1 MRLGTKWLSVL
12 IPVTAVSFF
21 SCTSELKV
29 GEGDLDL
36 TITVGGDSLM
46 IPVGSTKAM
55 GISDFIDLDTVD
67 FIHADGQGNY
77 YMEMTEAFEE
87 EVSVSDFANSMTVEG
102 IDREFDSQDFT
113 VYAGSSGSEEG
124 RINVQFE
131 EFNEECAYRFS
142 FEDAK
147 EDGLVSISSVDFE
160 NTYLLPRVHLEA
172 DKSIPASMMLSLEV
186 IVPEKYVF
194 EDSPAVNGTTV
205 TFEGAVTSSGD
216 VDFQP
221 VTMESI
227 ELDLGK
233 DEPFEF
239 EDVFV
244 VSNLS
249 ISVAQSEMEEF
260 DGAVLTVSPGVAFGG
275 DDGMLHP
282 SSFYGKV
289 YIKLDE
295 IVEQILL
302 DEIPEYLKGEEVM
315 LDFISPYATVS
326 LMTNSGVPIIIEAD
340 IVPVFESG
348 DSQTDT
354 IGLSLSAPVSD
365 DENVTETANYWLAS
379 ENPSE
384 LPSGYQWVEADVR
397 NLLSRI
403 PDRLDISVRPFSDTC
418 SVEEHYIDCDA
429 VYDFSGEMMFVLP
442 FEFGD
447 DLYVPV
453 RDTLANM
460 PKELGTA
467 LSTADIMLNGTVIS
481 SFPVSLQLSGDF
493 LNGNYEPLGI
503 KIPEQTIGAGG
514 TDGEPVSSQLS
525 IKVPQSPRAEE
536 IAYLVFQFELL
547 NGTGASISE
556 SSTIQITDISAGI
569 PGGLTL
575 DLNQE

>member
-1 MRLGTKWLSVL
+1 MRLNELKLLPAT
-12 IPVTAVSFF
+12 VSFAAAAVCIG
-21 SCTSELKV
+21 CTSELKV
-29 GEGDLDL
+29 GEGDLDM

-46 IPVGSTKAM
+46 IPGGSTKAM
-55 GISDFIDLDTVD
+55 GIGDFIDLDTVD
-67 FIHADGQGNY
+67 FIEVDGQGNY
-77 YMEMTEAFEE
+77 FLKMTDTFEE
-87 EVSVSDFANSMTVEG
+87 EVSVSDFAESMTVEG
-102 IDREFDSQDFT
+102 IDRSFDEREFT
-113 VYAGSSGSEEG
+113 VYPGATGVSAE
-124 RINVQFE
+124 FDFAE
-131 EFNEECAYRFS
+131 EFTYLFS
-142 FEDAK
+142 FQDAK
-147 EDGLVSISSVDFE
+147 EDGLLSISRVNLKD
-160 NTYLLPRVHLEA
+160 TYLLPRVHLEA
-172 DKSIPASMMLSLEV
+172 DKIIPESMVLSLDV
-186 IVPEKYVF
+186 IVPEKYKF
-194 EDSPAVNGTTV
+194 EDVLAVNGTTI
-205 TFEGAVTSSGD
+205 TFEGKVSESGD

-221 VTMESI
+221 VMMEAI
-227 ELDLGK
+227 ELNLGK
-233 DEPFEF
+233 EDPFEF
-239 EDVFV
+239 QDEFTVN
-244 VSNLS
+244 NLA
-249 ISVAQSEMEEF
+249 ISVDQAEMTEF
-260 DGAVLTVSPGVAFGG
+260 EGAVLNVSSGVTFGG

-289 YIKLDE
+289 DIKLDE

-348 DSQTDT
+348 DSQTDP

-429 VYDFSGEMMFVLP
+429 VYDFSGEMTFVLP

-481 SFPVSLQLSGDF
+481 SFPVSLQLSGHF
-493 LNGNYEPLGI
+493 LDGNYEPLDI
-503 KIPEQTIGAGG
+503 EIPKQTIVAGG
-514 TDGEPVSSQLS
+514 TAGEPVSSQLS
-525 IKVPQSPRAEE
+525 INVPQSPKAEE
-536 IAYLVFQFELL
+536 IAYLVFQFDLL
-547 NGTGASISE
+547 EGTGAPISE
-556 SSTIQITDISAGI
+556 NSTIQITDISAGI

-575 DLNQE
+575 DLNE

>member
-36 TITVGGDSLM
+36 TITVGGDSLV

-77 YMEMTEAFEE
+77 YMEMTEAFED

-227 ELDLGK
+227 ELDLGE

-289 YIKLDE
+289 DIKLDE

-302 DEIPEYLKGEEVM
+302 DDIPQYLKGEDVY
-315 LDFISPYATVS
+315 LDFTSPYATVS
-326 LMTNSGVPIIIEAD
+326 LKTNSGVPIVMEAD
-340 IVPVFESG
+340 LAPVFNSGEGQSVSVTLES
-348 DSQTDT
+348 
-354 IGLSLSAPVSD
+354 PVSY
-365 DENVTETANYWLAS
+365 DENTEETVNYWLAS
-379 ENPSE
+379 ESPAD
-384 LPSGYQWVEADVR
+384 LPSDYQWVSADIKG
-397 NLLSRI
+397 LLSRI
-403 PDRLDISVRPFSDTC
+403 PDRLDISVRPYSNVD
-418 SVEEHYIDCDA
+418 SEEDHFIDCNA
-429 VYDFSGEMMFVLP
+429 SYNFSGEMDFVLP
-442 FEFGD
+442 FSFGD
-447 DLYVPV
+447 GLYVPV
-453 RDTLANM
+453 RDTLDNM
-460 PKELGTA
+460 PEEIGTA
-467 LSTADIMLNGTVIS
+467 LTNADIMLNGTVHS
-481 SFPVSLQLSGDF
+481 SFPVALKLSGYF
-493 LNGNYEPLGI
+493 LNSSYQALDIE
-503 KIPEQTIGAGG
+503 IPEQEISAGG
-514 TDGEPVSSQLS
+514 SDGTQTTSQLN
-525 IKVPQSPRAEE
+525 ITVPKSPKAEE
-536 IAYLVFQFELL
+536 IAYLVFLFEIQ
-547 NGTGASISE
+547 NGTGVQISE
-556 SSTIQITDISAGI
+556 NSTVQITDISAGI

>member
-36 TITVGGDSLM
+36 TITVGGDSLV

-77 YMEMTEAFEE
+77 YMEMTEAFED

-227 ELDLGK
+227 ELDLGEG
-233 DEPFEF
+233 EPFEF

-275 DDGMLHP
+275 DDGMMHP

-289 YIKLDE
+289 DIKLDE

-302 DEIPEYLKGEEVM
+302 DDIPQYLKGEDVY
-315 LDFISPYATVS
+315 LDFTSPYATVS
-326 LMTNSGVPIIIEAD
+326 LKTNSGVPIVMEAD
-340 IVPVFESG
+340 LAPVFNSGEGQSVSVTLES
-348 DSQTDT
+348 
-354 IGLSLSAPVSD
+354 PVSY
-365 DENVTETANYWLAS
+365 DENTEETVNYWLAS
-379 ENPSE
+379 ESPAD
-384 LPSGYQWVEADVR
+384 LPSDYQWVSADIKG
-397 NLLSRI
+397 LLSRI
-403 PDRLDISVRPFSDTC
+403 PDRLDISVRPYSNVD
-418 SVEEHYIDCDA
+418 SEEDHFIDCNA
-429 VYDFSGEMMFVLP
+429 SYNFSGEMGFVLP
-442 FEFGD
+442 FSFGD
-447 DLYVPV
+447 GLYVPV
-453 RDTLANM
+453 RDTLDNM
-460 PKELGTA
+460 PEEIGTA
-467 LSTADIMLNGTVIS
+467 LTNADIMLNGTVHS
-481 SFPVSLQLSGDF
+481 SFPVALKLSGYF
-493 LNGNYEPLGI
+493 LNSSYQALDIE
-503 KIPEQTIGAGG
+503 IPEQEISAGG
-514 TDGEPVSSQLS
+514 SDGTQTTSQLN
-525 IKVPQSPRAEE
+525 ITVPKSPKAEE
-536 IAYLVFQFELL
+536 IAYLVFQFEIQ
-547 NGTGASISE
+547 NGTGVQISE
-556 SSTIQITDISAGI
+556 NSTVQITDISAGI

>member
-36 TITVGGDSLM
+36 TITVGGDSLV

-77 YMEMTEAFEE
+77 YMEMTEAFED

-142 FEDAK
+142 IEDAK

-289 YIKLDE
+289 DIELDE

-302 DEIPEYLKGEEVM
+302 DDIPQYLKGEDVY
-315 LDFISPYATVS
+315 LDFTSPYATVS
-326 LMTNSGVPIIIEAD
+326 LKTNSGVPIVMEAD
-340 IVPVFESG
+340 LAPVFNSGEGQSVSVTLES
-348 DSQTDT
+348 
-354 IGLSLSAPVSD
+354 PVSY
-365 DENVTETANYWLAS
+365 DENTEETVNYWLAS
-379 ENPSE
+379 ESPAD
-384 LPSGYQWVEADVR
+384 LPSDYQWVSADIKG
-397 NLLSRI
+397 LLSRI
-403 PDRLDISVRPFSDTC
+403 PDRLDISVRPYSNVD
-418 SVEEHYIDCDA
+418 SEEDHFIDCNA
-429 VYDFSGEMMFVLP
+429 SYNFSGEMDFVLP
-442 FEFGD
+442 FSFGD
-447 DLYVPV
+447 GLYVPV
-453 RDTLANM
+453 RDTLDNM
-460 PKELGTA
+460 PEEIGTA
-467 LSTADIMLNGTVIS
+467 LTNADIMLNGTVHS
-481 SFPVSLQLSGDF
+481 SFPVALKLSGYF
-493 LNGNYEPLGI
+493 LNSSYQALDIE
-503 KIPEQTIGAGG
+503 IPEQEISAGG
-514 TDGEPVSSQLS
+514 SDGTQTTSQLN
-525 IKVPQSPRAEE
+525 ITVPKSPKAEE
-536 IAYLVFQFELL
+536 IAYLVFQFEIQ
-547 NGTGASISE
+547 NGTGVQISE
-556 SSTIQITDISAGI
+556 NSTVQIADISAGI

>member
-77 YMEMTEAFEE
+77 YMEMTEAFED

-102 IDREFDSQDFT
+102 IDREFDSRDFT

-205 TFEGAVTSSGD
+205 TFEGSVTSSGD

-227 ELDLGK
+227 ELDLGEG
-233 DEPFEF
+233 EPFEF

-289 YIKLDE
+289 DIQLDE

-302 DEIPEYLKGEEVM
+302 DDIPQYLKGEDVY
-315 LDFISPYATVS
+315 LDFTSPYATVS
-326 LMTNSGVPIIIEAD
+326 LKTNSGVPIVMEAD
-340 IVPVFESG
+340 LAPVFNSGEGQSVSVTLES
-348 DSQTDT
+348 
-354 IGLSLSAPVSD
+354 PVSY
-365 DENVTETANYWLAS
+365 DENTEETVNYWLAS
-379 ENPSE
+379 ESPAD
-384 LPSGYQWVEADVR
+384 LPSDYQWVSADIKG
-397 NLLSRI
+397 LLSRI
-403 PDRLDISVRPFSDTC
+403 PDRLDISVRPYSNVD
-418 SVEEHYIDCDA
+418 SEEDHFIDCNA
-429 VYDFSGEMMFVLP
+429 SYNFSGKMGFVLP
-442 FEFGD
+442 FSFGD
-447 DLYVPV
+447 GLYVPV
-453 RDTLANM
+453 RDTLDNM
-460 PKELGTA
+460 PEEIGTA
-467 LSTADIMLNGTVIS
+467 LTNADIMLNGTVHS
-481 SFPVSLQLSGDF
+481 SFPVALKLSGYF
-493 LNGNYEPLGI
+493 LNSSYQALDIE
-503 KIPEQTIGAGG
+503 IPEQEISAGG
-514 TDGEPVSSQLS
+514 SDGTQTTSQLN
-525 IKVPQSPRAEE
+525 ITVPKSPKAEE
-536 IAYLVFQFELL
+536 IAYLVFQFEIQ
-547 NGTGASISE
+547 NGTGVQISE
-556 SSTIQITDISAGI
+556 NSTVQITDISAGI

>member
-36 TITVGGDSLM
+36 TITVGGDSLV

-77 YMEMTEAFEE
+77 YMEMTEAFED

-142 FEDAK
+142 IEDAK

-216 VDFQP
+216 VDFHP

-289 YIKLDE
+289 DIKLDE

-302 DEIPEYLKGEEVM
+302 DDIPQYLKGEDVY
-315 LDFISPYATVS
+315 LDFTSPYATVS
-326 LMTNSGVPIIIEAD
+326 LKTNSGVPIVMEAD
-340 IVPVFESG
+340 LAPVFNSGEGQSVSVTLES
-348 DSQTDT
+348 
-354 IGLSLSAPVSD
+354 PVSY
-365 DENVTETANYWLAS
+365 DENTEETVNYWLAS
-379 ENPSE
+379 ESPAD
-384 LPSGYQWVEADVR
+384 LPSDYQWVSADIKG
-397 NLLSRI
+397 LLSRI
-403 PDRLDISVRPFSDTC
+403 PDRLDISVRPYSNVD
-418 SVEEHYIDCDA
+418 SEEDHFIDCNA
-429 VYDFSGEMMFVLP
+429 SYNFSGEMGFVLP
-442 FEFGD
+442 FSFGD
-447 DLYVPV
+447 GLYVPV
-453 RDTLANM
+453 RDTLDNM
-460 PKELGTA
+460 PEEIGTA
-467 LSTADIMLNGTVIS
+467 LTNADIMLNGTVHS
-481 SFPVSLQLSGDF
+481 SFPVALKLSGYF
-493 LNGNYEPLGI
+493 LNSSYQALDIE
-503 KIPEQTIGAGG
+503 IPEQEISAGG
-514 TDGEPVSSQLS
+514 SDGTQTTSQLN
-525 IKVPQSPRAEE
+525 ITVPKSPKAEE
-536 IAYLVFQFELL
+536 IAYLVFQFEIQ
-547 NGTGASISE
+547 NGTGVQISE
-556 SSTIQITDISAGI
+556 NSTVQITDISAGI

>member
-77 YMEMTEAFEE
+77 YMEMTEAFED

-227 ELDLGK
+227 ELDLGE

-289 YIKLDE
+289 DIKLDE

-302 DEIPEYLKGEEVM
+302 DDIPQYLKDEDVY
-315 LDFISPYATVS
+315 LDFTSPYATVS
-326 LMTNSGVPIIIEAD
+326 LKTNSGVPIVMEAGLA
-340 IVPVFESG
+340 PVFNSGEGQSVSVTLES
-348 DSQTDT
+348 
-354 IGLSLSAPVSD
+354 PVSY
-365 DENVTETANYWLAS
+365 DENTEETVNYWLAS
-379 ENPSE
+379 ESPAD
-384 LPSGYQWVEADVR
+384 LPSDYQWVSADIKG
-397 NLLSRI
+397 LLSRI
-403 PDRLDISVRPFSDTC
+403 PDRLDISVRPYSNVD
-418 SVEEHYIDCDA
+418 SEEDHFIDCNA
-429 VYDFSGEMMFVLP
+429 SYNFSGEMGFVLP
-442 FEFGD
+442 FSFGD
-447 DLYVPV
+447 GLYVPV
-453 RDTLANM
+453 RDTLDNM
-460 PKELGTA
+460 PEEIGTA
-467 LSTADIMLNGTVIS
+467 LTNADIMLNGTVHS
-481 SFPVSLQLSGDF
+481 SFPVALKLSGYF
-493 LNGNYEPLGI
+493 LNSSYQALDIE
-503 KIPEQTIGAGG
+503 IPEQEISAGG
-514 TDGEPVSSQLS
+514 SDGTQTTSQLN
-525 IKVPQSPRAEE
+525 ITVPKSPKAEE
-536 IAYLVFQFELL
+536 IAYLVFQFEIQ
-547 NGTGASISE
+547 NGTGVQISE
-556 SSTIQITDISAGI
+556 NSTVQITDISAGI

>member
-1 MRLGTKWLSVL
+1 MKLL
-12 IPVTAVSFF
+12 PAMVSFAAAAVCIG
-21 SCTSELKV
+21 CTSELKV

-55 GISDFIDLDTVD
+55 GIGDFIDLDTVD
-67 FIHADGQGNY
+67 FIEVDGQGNY
-77 YMEMTEAFEE
+77 FLKMTDTFEE
-87 EVSVSDFANSMTVEG
+87 EVSVSDFAESMTVEG
-102 IDREFDSQDFT
+102 IDRSFDEKEFT
-113 VYAGSSGSEEG
+113 VYPGATGVSAE
-124 RINVQFE
+124 FDFAE
-131 EFNEECAYRFS
+131 EFTYLFS
-142 FEDAK
+142 FQDAK
-147 EDGLVSISSVDFE
+147 EDGLLSISRVNLKDS
-160 NTYLLPRVHLEA
+160 YLLPRVHLEA
-172 DKSIPASMMLSLEV
+172 DKSIPESTVLRLDV
-186 IVPEKYVF
+186 IVPEKYKF
-194 EDSPAVNGTTV
+194 EDVPAVNGTTI
-205 TFEGAVTSSGD
+205 TFEGEVSASGD

-221 VTMESI
+221 VMMEAI
-227 ELDLGK
+227 ELNLGK
-233 DEPFEF
+233 EDPFEF
-239 EDVFV
+239 QDEFTVN
-244 VSNLS
+244 NLS
-249 ISVAQSEMEEF
+249 ISVEQAEMEEF
-260 DGAVLTVSPGVAFGG
+260 EGAVLNVSSGVTFGG

-289 YIKLDE
+289 DIKLDE

-348 DSQTDT
+348 DSQTDP

-481 SFPVSLQLSGDF
+481 SFPVSLRLSGYF
-493 LNGNYEPLGI
+493 LDGNYEPLDI
-503 KIPEQTIGAGG
+503 EIPKQTIGAGG
-514 TDGEPVSSQLS
+514 AAGEPVSSQLS
-525 IKVPQSPRAEE
+525 INVPQSPRAGE

-547 NGTGASISE
+547 EGTGAPISE

-575 DLNQE
+575 DLNE

>member
-77 YMEMTEAFEE
+77 YMEMTEAFED

-227 ELDLGK
+227 ELDLGEG
-233 DEPFEF
+233 EPFEF

-289 YIKLDE
+289 DIELDE

-302 DEIPEYLKGEEVM
+302 DDIPQYLKGEDVY
-315 LDFISPYATVS
+315 LDFTSPYATVS
-326 LMTNSGVPIIIEAD
+326 LKTNSGVPIVMEAD
-340 IVPVFESG
+340 LAPVFNSGEGQSVSVTLES
-348 DSQTDT
+348 
-354 IGLSLSAPVSD
+354 PVSY
-365 DENVTETANYWLAS
+365 DENTEETVNYWLAS
-379 ENPSE
+379 ESPAD
-384 LPSGYQWVEADVR
+384 LPSDYQWVSADIKG
-397 NLLSRI
+397 LLSRI
-403 PDRLDISVRPFSDTC
+403 PDRLDISVRPYSNVD
-418 SVEEHYIDCDA
+418 SEEDHFIDCNA
-429 VYDFSGEMMFVLP
+429 SYNFSGEMGFVLP
-442 FEFGD
+442 FSFGD
-447 DLYVPV
+447 GLYVPV
-453 RDTLANM
+453 RDTLDNM
-460 PKELGTA
+460 PEEIGTA
-467 LSTADIMLNGTVIS
+467 LTNADIMLNGTVHS
-481 SFPVSLQLSGDF
+481 SFPVALKLSGYF
-493 LNGNYEPLGI
+493 LNSSYQALDIE
-503 KIPEQTIGAGG
+503 IPEQEISAGG
-514 TDGEPVSSQLS
+514 SDGTQTTSQLN
-525 IKVPQSPRAEE
+525 ITVPKSPKAEE
-536 IAYLVFQFELL
+536 IAYLVFQFEIQ
-547 NGTGASISE
+547 NGTGVQISE
-556 SSTIQITDISAGI
+556 NSTVQITDISAGI

>member
-77 YMEMTEAFEE
+77 YMEMTEAFED

-227 ELDLGK
+227 ELDLGE

-289 YIKLDE
+289 NIKLDE

-302 DEIPEYLKGEEVM
+302 DDIPQYLKGEDVY
-315 LDFISPYATVS
+315 LDFTSPYATVS
-326 LMTNSGVPIIIEAD
+326 LKTNSGVPIVMEAD
-340 IVPVFESG
+340 LAPVFNSGEGQSVSVTLES
-348 DSQTDT
+348 
-354 IGLSLSAPVSD
+354 PVSY
-365 DENVTETANYWLAS
+365 DENTEETVNYWLAS
-379 ENPSE
+379 ESPAD
-384 LPSGYQWVEADVR
+384 LPSDYQWVSADIKG
-397 NLLSRI
+397 LLSRI
-403 PDRLDISVRPFSDTC
+403 PDRLDISVRPYSNVD
-418 SVEEHYIDCDA
+418 SEEDHFIDCNA
-429 VYDFSGEMMFVLP
+429 SYNFSGEMGFVLP
-442 FEFGD
+442 FSFGD
-447 DLYVPV
+447 GLYVPV
-453 RDTLANM
+453 RDTLDNM
-460 PKELGTA
+460 PEEIGTA
-467 LSTADIMLNGTVIS
+467 LTNADIMLNGTVHS
-481 SFPVSLQLSGDF
+481 SFPVALKLSGYF
-493 LNGNYEPLGI
+493 LNSSYQALDIE
-503 KIPEQTIGAGG
+503 IPEQEISAGG
-514 TDGEPVSSQLS
+514 SDGTQTTSQLN
-525 IKVPQSPRAEE
+525 ITVPKSPKAEE
-536 IAYLVFQFELL
+536 IAYLVFQFEIQ
-547 NGTGASISE
+547 NGTGVQISE
-556 SSTIQITDISAGI
+556 NSTVQITDISAGI

>member
-77 YMEMTEAFEE
+77 YMEMTEAFED

-113 VYAGSSGSEEG
+113 VYAGSSGSEED

-205 TFEGAVTSSGD
+205 TFEGSVTSSGD

-227 ELDLGK
+227 ELDLGEG
-233 DEPFEF
+233 EPFEF

-289 YIKLDE
+289 EIKLDE

-302 DEIPEYLKGEEVM
+302 DDIPQYLKGEDVY
-315 LDFISPYATVS
+315 LDFTSPYATVS
-326 LMTNSGVPIIIEAD
+326 LKTNSGVPIVMEAD
-340 IVPVFESG
+340 LAPVFNSGEGQSVSVTLES
-348 DSQTDT
+348 
-354 IGLSLSAPVSD
+354 PVSY
-365 DENVTETANYWLAS
+365 DENTEETVNYWLAS
-379 ENPSE
+379 ESPAD
-384 LPSGYQWVEADVR
+384 LPSDYQWVSADIKG
-397 NLLSRI
+397 LLSRI
-403 PDRLDISVRPFSDTC
+403 PDRLDISVRPYSNVD
-418 SVEEHYIDCDA
+418 SEEDHFIDCNA
-429 VYDFSGEMMFVLP
+429 SYNFSGEMGFVLP
-442 FEFGD
+442 FSFGD
-447 DLYVPV
+447 GLYVPV
-453 RDTLANM
+453 RDTLDNM
-460 PKELGTA
+460 PEEIGTA
-467 LSTADIMLNGTVIS
+467 LTNADIMLNGTVHS
-481 SFPVSLQLSGDF
+481 SFPVALKLSGYF
-493 LNGNYEPLGI
+493 LNSSYQALDIE
-503 KIPEQTIGAGG
+503 IPEQDISAGG
-514 TDGEPVSSQLS
+514 SDGTQTTSQLN
-525 IKVPQSPRAEE
+525 ITVPKSPKAEE
-536 IAYLVFQFELL
+536 IAYLVFQFEIQ
-547 NGTGASISE
+547 NGTGVQISE
-556 SSTIQITDISAGI
+556 NSTVQITDISAGI

>member
-36 TITVGGDSLM
+36 TITVGGDSLV

-77 YMEMTEAFEE
+77 YMEMTEAFED

-227 ELDLGK
+227 ELDLGEG
-233 DEPFEF
+233 EPFEF

-289 YIKLDE
+289 DITLDE

-302 DEIPEYLKGEEVM
+302 DDIPQYLKGEDVY
-315 LDFISPYATVS
+315 LDFTSPYAMVS
-326 LMTNSGVPIIIEAD
+326 LKTNSGVPIVMEAD
-340 IVPVFESG
+340 LAPVFNSGEGQSVSVTLES
-348 DSQTDT
+348 
-354 IGLSLSAPVSD
+354 PVSY
-365 DENVTETANYWLAS
+365 DENTEETVNYWLAS
-379 ENPSE
+379 ESPAD
-384 LPSGYQWVEADVR
+384 LPSDYQWVSADIKG
-397 NLLSRI
+397 LLSRI
-403 PDRLDISVRPFSDTC
+403 PDRLDISVRPYSNVD
-418 SVEEHYIDCDA
+418 SEEDHFIDCNA
-429 VYDFSGEMMFVLP
+429 SYNFSGEMGFVLP
-442 FEFGD
+442 FSFGD
-447 DLYVPV
+447 GLYVPV
-453 RDTLANM
+453 RDTLDNM
-460 PKELGTA
+460 PEEIGTA
-467 LSTADIMLNGTVIS
+467 LTNADIMLNGTVHS
-481 SFPVSLQLSGDF
+481 SFPVALKLSGYF
-493 LNGNYEPLGI
+493 LNSSYQALDIE
-503 KIPEQTIGAGG
+503 IPEQEISAGG
-514 TDGEPVSSQLS
+514 SDGTQTTSQLN
-525 IKVPQSPRAEE
+525 ITVPKSPKAEE
-536 IAYLVFQFELL
+536 IAYLVFQFEIQ
-547 NGTGASISE
+547 NGTGVQISE
-556 SSTIQITDISAGI
+556 NSTVQITDISAGI

>member
-1 MRLGTKWLSVL
+1 MGLELKLKAVLVSVAAAAC
-12 IPVTAVSFF
+12 V

-29 GEGDLDL
+29 GEGNMDL

-46 IPVGSTKAM
+46 LPLGSTESM
-55 GISDFIDLDTVD
+55 GISDFLDLDSVD
-67 FIHADGQGNY
+67 FLYVDEYGNY
-77 YMEMTEAFEE
+77 YLEMTDTFEE
-87 EVSVSDFANSMTVEG
+87 EVAVSDFAESMTVEG
-102 IDREFDSQDFT
+102 IDRNFDDRDFT
-113 VYAGSSGSEEG
+113 VYSDATGIGADFD
-124 RINVQFE
+124 FE
-131 EFNEECAYRFS
+131 EEFTYLFS
-142 FEDAK
+142 FQDAK
-147 EDGLVSISSVDFE
+147 DSGLVSISYVNLE

-172 DKSIPASMMLSLEV
+172 DKTIPESMVVSLEV

-194 EDSPAVNGTTV
+194 EDVPAVKGTTV
-205 TFEGAVTSSGD
+205 TFEGNVSSSGD
-216 VDFQP
+216 VNFQP
-221 VTMESI
+221 VMMESI
-227 ELDLGK
+227 ELNLGEN
-233 DEPFEF
+233 DPFEF
-239 EDVFV
+239 EDVFTV
-244 VSNLS
+244 NNLS
-249 ISVAQSEMEEF
+249 ISVDQAEMTEF
-260 DGAVLTVSPGVAFGG
+260 EGAVLSVSSGVTFGG

-289 YIKLDE
+289 DIRLDE
-295 IVEQILL
+295 IEEQILL
-302 DEIPEYLKGEEVM
+302 DEIPEYLKGEEVK

-326 LMTNSGVPIIIEAD
+326 LMTNSGVPIIIDAD

-348 DSQTDT
+348 DSQTKP

-365 DENVTETANYWLAS
+365 DETVTETANYWLAS
-379 ENPSE
+379 ETPSE
-384 LPSGYQWVEADVR
+384 LPSGYQWMEADVR

-403 PDRLDISVRPFSDTC
+403 PDRLDISVRPYSDLNND
-418 SVEEHYIDCDA
+418 EDHYIDCNA
-429 VYDFSGEMMFVLP
+429 VYDFSGEMSFVLP

-447 DLYVPV
+447 SLYVPV
-453 RDTLANM
+453 RDTLADM
-460 PKELGTA
+460 PEELGTA
-467 LSTADIMLNGTVIS
+467 LTTADIMLNGTVVS

-503 KIPEQTIGAGG
+503 KIPKQTIGAGG

>member
-77 YMEMTEAFEE
+77 YMEMTEAFED

-227 ELDLGK
+227 ELDLGEG
-233 DEPFEF
+233 EPFEF

-302 DEIPEYLKGEEVM
+302 DDIPQYLKGEDVY
-315 LDFISPYATVS
+315 LDFTSPYAMVS
-326 LMTNSGVPIIIEAD
+326 LKTNSGVPIVMEAD
-340 IVPVFESG
+340 LAPVFNSGEGQSVSVTLES
-348 DSQTDT
+348 
-354 IGLSLSAPVSD
+354 PVSY
-365 DENVTETANYWLAS
+365 DENTEETVNYCLAS
-379 ENPSE
+379 ESPAD
-384 LPSGYQWVEADVR
+384 LPSDYRWVSADIKG
-397 NLLSRI
+397 LLSRI
-403 PDRLDISVRPFSDTC
+403 PDRLDISVRPYSNVD
-418 SVEEHYIDCDA
+418 SEEDHFIDCNA
-429 VYDFSGEMMFVLP
+429 SYNFSGEMGFVLP
-442 FEFGD
+442 FSFGD
-447 DLYVPV
+447 GLYVPV
-453 RDTLANM
+453 RDTLDNM
-460 PKELGTA
+460 PEEIGTA
-467 LSTADIMLNGTVIS
+467 LTNADIMLNGTVHS
-481 SFPVSLQLSGDF
+481 SFPVALKLSGYF
-493 LNGNYEPLGI
+493 LNSSYQALDIE
-503 KIPEQTIGAGG
+503 IPEQEISAGG
-514 TDGEPVSSQLS
+514 SDGTQTTSQLN
-525 IKVPQSPRAEE
+525 ITVPKSPKAEE
-536 IAYLVFQFELL
+536 IAYLVFQFEIQ
-547 NGTGASISE
+547 NGTGVQISE
-556 SSTIQITDISAGI
+556 NSTVQITDISAGI

>member
-1 MRLGTKWLSVL
+1 MRLNELKLLPAT
-12 IPVTAVSFF
+12 VSFAAAAVCIG
-21 SCTSELKV
+21 CTSELKV
-29 GEGDLDL
+29 GEGDLDM

-55 GISDFIDLDTVD
+55 GIGDFIDLDTVD
-67 FIHADGQGNY
+67 FIEVDGQGNY
-77 YMEMTEAFEE
+77 FLKMTDTFEE
-87 EVSVSDFANSMTVEG
+87 EVSVSDFAESMTVEG
-102 IDREFDSQDFT
+102 IGRSFDEREFT
-113 VYAGSSGSEEG
+113 VYPGATGVSAE
-124 RINVQFE
+124 FDFAE
-131 EFNEECAYRFS
+131 EFTYLFS
-142 FEDAK
+142 FQDAK
-147 EDGLVSISSVDFE
+147 EDGLLSISRVNLKD
-160 NTYLLPRVHLEA
+160 TYLLPRVHLEA
-172 DKSIPASMMLSLEV
+172 DKIIPESMVLSLDV
-186 IVPEKYVF
+186 IVPEKYKF
-194 EDSPAVNGTTV
+194 EDVPAVNGTTI
-205 TFEGAVTSSGD
+205 TFEGKVSESGD

-221 VTMESI
+221 VMMEAI
-227 ELDLGK
+227 ELNLGK
-233 DEPFEF
+233 EDPFEF
-239 EDVFV
+239 QDEFTVN
-244 VSNLS
+244 NLA
-249 ISVAQSEMEEF
+249 ISVDQAEMTEF
-260 DGAVLTVSPGVAFGG
+260 EGAVLNVSSGVTFGG

-289 YIKLDE
+289 DIKLDE

-348 DSQTDT
+348 DSQTDP

-481 SFPVSLQLSGDF
+481 SFPVSLRLSGYF
-493 LNGNYEPLGI
+493 LDGNYEPLDI
-503 KIPEQTIGAGG
+503 EIPKQTIGAGG
-514 TDGEPVSSQLS
+514 AAGEPVSSQLS
-525 IKVPQSPRAEE
+525 INVPQSPRAGE

-547 NGTGASISE
+547 EGTGAPISE

-575 DLNQE
+575 DLNE

>member
-36 TITVGGDSLM
+36 TITVGGDSLV

-77 YMEMTEAFEE
+77 YMEMTEAFED

-142 FEDAK
+142 IEDAK

-227 ELDLGK
+227 ELDLGE

-289 YIKLDE
+289 DITLDE

-302 DEIPEYLKGEEVM
+302 DDIPQYLKGEDVY
-315 LDFISPYATVS
+315 LDFTSPYATVS
-326 LMTNSGVPIIIEAD
+326 LKTNSGVPIVMEAD
-340 IVPVFESG
+340 LAPVFNSGEGQSVSVTLES
-348 DSQTDT
+348 
-354 IGLSLSAPVSD
+354 PVSY
-365 DENVTETANYWLAS
+365 DENTEETVNYCLAS
-379 ENPSE
+379 ESPAD
-384 LPSGYQWVEADVR
+384 LPSDYRWVSADIKG
-397 NLLSRI
+397 LLSRI
-403 PDRLDISVRPFSDTC
+403 PDRLDISVRPYSNVD
-418 SVEEHYIDCDA
+418 SEEDHFIDCNA
-429 VYDFSGEMMFVLP
+429 SYNFSGEMGFVLP
-442 FEFGD
+442 FSFGNG
-447 DLYVPV
+447 LYVPV
-453 RDTLANM
+453 RDTLDNM
-460 PKELGTA
+460 PEEIGTA
-467 LSTADIMLNGTVIS
+467 LTNADIMLNGTVHS
-481 SFPVSLQLSGDF
+481 SFPVALKLSGYF
-493 LNGNYEPLGI
+493 LNSSYQALDIE
-503 KIPEQTIGAGG
+503 IPEQEISAGG
-514 TDGEPVSSQLS
+514 SDGTQTTSQLN
-525 IKVPQSPRAEE
+525 ITVPKSPKAEE
-536 IAYLVFQFELL
+536 IAYLVFQFEIQ
-547 NGTGASISE
+547 NGTGVQISE
-556 SSTIQITDISAGI
+556 NSTVQITDISAGI

>member
-36 TITVGGDSLM
+36 TITVGGDSLV

-77 YMEMTEAFEE
+77 YMEMTEAFED

-227 ELDLGK
+227 ELDLGE

-289 YIKLDE
+289 DIKLDE

-302 DEIPEYLKGEEVM
+302 DDIPQYLKDEDVY
-315 LDFISPYATVS
+315 LDFTSPYATVS
-326 LMTNSGVPIIIEAD
+326 LKTNSGVPIVMEAGLA
-340 IVPVFESG
+340 PVFNSGEGQSVSVTLES
-348 DSQTDT
+348 
-354 IGLSLSAPVSD
+354 PVSY
-365 DENVTETANYWLAS
+365 DENTEETVNYWLAS
-379 ENPSE
+379 ESPAD
-384 LPSGYQWVEADVR
+384 LPSDYQWVSADIKG
-397 NLLSRI
+397 LLSRI
-403 PDRLDISVRPFSDTC
+403 PDRLDISVRPYSNVD
-418 SVEEHYIDCDA
+418 SEEDHFIDCNA
-429 VYDFSGEMMFVLP
+429 SYNFSGEMGFVLP
-442 FEFGD
+442 FSFGD
-447 DLYVPV
+447 GLYVPV
-453 RDTLANM
+453 RDTLDNM
-460 PKELGTA
+460 PEEIGTA
-467 LSTADIMLNGTVIS
+467 LTNADIMLNGTVHS
-481 SFPVSLQLSGDF
+481 SFPVALKLSGYF
-493 LNGNYEPLGI
+493 LNSSYQALDIE
-503 KIPEQTIGAGG
+503 IPEQEISAGG
-514 TDGEPVSSQLS
+514 SDGTQTTSQLN
-525 IKVPQSPRAEE
+525 ITVPKSPKAEE
-536 IAYLVFQFELL
+536 IAYLVFQFEIQ
-547 NGTGASISE
+547 NGTGVQISE
-556 SSTIQITDISAGI
+556 NSTVQITDISAGI

-575 DLNQE
+575 ELNQE

>member
-1 MRLGTKWLSVL
+1 MRLNELKLL
-12 IPVTAVSFF
+12 PAMVSFAAAAVCIG
-21 SCTSELKV
+21 CTSELKV
-29 GEGDLDL
+29 GEGDLDM

-55 GISDFIDLDTVD
+55 GIGDFIDLDTVD
-67 FIHADGQGNY
+67 FIEVDGQGNY
-77 YMEMTEAFEE
+77 FLKMTDTFEE
-87 EVSVSDFANSMTVEG
+87 EVSVSDFAESMTVEG
-102 IDREFDSQDFT
+102 IDRSFDEREFT
-113 VYAGSSGSEEG
+113 VYPGATGVSAE
-124 RINVQFE
+124 FDFAE
-131 EFNEECAYRFS
+131 EFTYLFS
-142 FEDAK
+142 FQNAK
-147 EDGLVSISSVDFE
+147 EDGLLSISRVNLKDS
-160 NTYLLPRVHLEA
+160 YLLPRVHLEA
-172 DKSIPASMMLSLEV
+172 DKSIPESTVLRLDV
-186 IVPEKYVF
+186 IVPEKYKF
-194 EDSPAVNGTTV
+194 EDVPAVNGTTI
-205 TFEGAVTSSGD
+205 TFEGEVSASGD

-221 VTMESI
+221 VMMEAI
-227 ELDLGK
+227 ELNLGK
-233 DEPFEF
+233 EDPFEF
-239 EDVFV
+239 QDEFTVN
-244 VSNLS
+244 NLS
-249 ISVAQSEMEEF
+249 ISVEQAEMEEF
-260 DGAVLTVSPGVAFGG
+260 EGAVLNVSSGVTFGG

-289 YIKLDE
+289 DIKLDE

-348 DSQTDT
+348 DSQTDP

-429 VYDFSGEMMFVLP
+429 VYDFSGEMTFVLP

-481 SFPVSLQLSGDF
+481 SFPVSLRLSGYF
-493 LNGNYEPLGI
+493 LDGNYEPLDI
-503 KIPEQTIGAGG
+503 EIPKQTIGAGG
-514 TDGEPVSSQLS
+514 AAGEPVSSQLS
-525 IKVPQSPRAEE
+525 INVPQSPRAGE

-547 NGTGASISE
+547 EGTGAPISE

-575 DLNQE
+575 DLNE

>member
-1 MRLGTKWLSVL
+1 MRLNELKLL
-12 IPVTAVSFF
+12 PAMVSFAAAAVCIG
-21 SCTSELKV
+21 CTSELKV
-29 GEGDLDL
+29 GEGDLDM

-55 GISDFIDLDTVD
+55 GIGDFIDLDTVD
-67 FIHADGQGNY
+67 FIEVDGQGNY
-77 YMEMTEAFEE
+77 FLKMTDTFEE
-87 EVSVSDFANSMTVEG
+87 EVSVSDFAESMTVEG
-102 IDREFDSQDFT
+102 IDRSFDEREFT
-113 VYAGSSGSEEG
+113 VYPGATGVSAE
-124 RINVQFE
+124 FDFAE
-131 EFNEECAYRFS
+131 EFTYLFS
-142 FEDAK
+142 FQNAK
-147 EDGLVSISSVDFE
+147 EDGLLSISRVNLKD
-160 NTYLLPRVHLEA
+160 TYLLPRVHLEA
-172 DKSIPASMMLSLEV
+172 DKIIPESTVLSLDV
-186 IVPEKYVF
+186 IVPEKYKF
-194 EDSPAVNGTTV
+194 EDVPAVNGTTI
-205 TFEGAVTSSGD
+205 TFEGKVSESGD

-221 VTMESI
+221 VMMEAI
-227 ELDLGK
+227 ELNLGK
-233 DEPFEF
+233 EDPFEF
-239 EDVFV
+239 QDEFTVN
-244 VSNLS
+244 NLA
-249 ISVAQSEMEEF
+249 ISVDQAEMTEF
-260 DGAVLTVSPGVAFGG
+260 EGAVLNVSSGVTFGG

-289 YIKLDE
+289 DIKLDE

-348 DSQTDT
+348 DSQTDP

-429 VYDFSGEMMFVLP
+429 VYDFSGEMTFVLP

-481 SFPVSLQLSGDF
+481 SFPVSLQLSGHF
-493 LNGNYEPLGI
+493 LDGNYEPLDI
-503 KIPEQTIGAGG
+503 EIPKQTIGAGG
-514 TDGEPVSSQLS
+514 TAGEQVSSQLS
-525 IKVPQSPRAEE
+525 INVPQSPKAEE

-547 NGTGASISE
+547 EGTGAPISE
-556 SSTIQITDISAGI
+556 NSTIQITDISAGI

-575 DLNQE
+575 DLNE

>member
-1 MRLGTKWLSVL
+1 MRLNELKLLPAT
-12 IPVTAVSFF
+12 VSFAAAAVCIG
-21 SCTSELKV
+21 CTSELKV
-29 GEGDLDL
+29 GEGDLDM

-55 GISDFIDLDTVD
+55 GIGDFIDLDTVD
-67 FIHADGQGNY
+67 FIEVDGQGNY
-77 YMEMTEAFEE
+77 FLKMTDTFEE
-87 EVSVSDFANSMTVEG
+87 EVSVSDFAESMTVEG
-102 IDREFDSQDFT
+102 IDRSFDEREFT
-113 VYAGSSGSEEG
+113 VYPGATGVSAE
-124 RINVQFE
+124 FDFAE
-131 EFNEECAYRFS
+131 EFTYLFS
-142 FEDAK
+142 FQDAK
-147 EDGLVSISSVDFE
+147 EDGLLSISRVNLKD
-160 NTYLLPRVHLEA
+160 TYLLPRVHLEA
-172 DKSIPASMMLSLEV
+172 DKIIPESMVLSLDV
-186 IVPEKYVF
+186 IVPEKYKF
-194 EDSPAVNGTTV
+194 EDVPAVNGTTI
-205 TFEGAVTSSGD
+205 TFEGKVSESGD

-221 VTMESI
+221 VMMEAI
-227 ELDLGK
+227 ELNLGK
-233 DEPFEF
+233 EDPFEF
-239 EDVFV
+239 QDEFTVN
-244 VSNLS
+244 NLA
-249 ISVAQSEMEEF
+249 ISVDQAEMTEF
-260 DGAVLTVSPGVAFGG
+260 EGAVLNVSSGVTFGG
-275 DDGMLHP
+275 DEGMLHP

-289 YIKLDE
+289 DIKLDE

-348 DSQTDT
+348 DSQTDP

-481 SFPVSLQLSGDF
+481 SFPVSLRLSGYF
-493 LNGNYEPLGI
+493 LDGNYEPLDI
-503 KIPEQTIGAGG
+503 EIPKQTIGAGG
-514 TDGEPVSSQLS
+514 AAGEPVSSQLS
-525 IKVPQSPRAEE
+525 INVPQSPRAGE

-547 NGTGASISE
+547 EGTGAPISE

-575 DLNQE
+575 DLNE

>member
-36 TITVGGDSLM
+36 TITVGGDSLV

-77 YMEMTEAFEE
+77 YMEMTEAFED

-142 FEDAK
+142 IEDAK

-289 YIKLDE
+289 DITLDE

-302 DEIPEYLKGEEVM
+302 DDIPQYLKGEDVY
-315 LDFISPYATVS
+315 LDFTSPYAMVS
-326 LMTNSGVPIIIEAD
+326 LKTNSGVPIVMEAD
-340 IVPVFESG
+340 LAPVFNSGEGQSVSVTLES
-348 DSQTDT
+348 
-354 IGLSLSAPVSD
+354 PVSY
-365 DENVTETANYWLAS
+365 DENTEETVNYWLAS
-379 ENPSE
+379 ESPAD
-384 LPSGYQWVEADVR
+384 LPSDYQWVSADIKG
-397 NLLSRI
+397 LLSRI
-403 PDRLDISVRPFSDTC
+403 PDRLDISVRPYSNVD
-418 SVEEHYIDCDA
+418 SEEDHFIDCNA
-429 VYDFSGEMMFVLP
+429 SYNFSGEMGFVLP
-442 FEFGD
+442 FSFGD
-447 DLYVPV
+447 GLYVPV
-453 RDTLANM
+453 RDTLDNM
-460 PKELGTA
+460 PEEIGTA
-467 LSTADIMLNGTVIS
+467 LTNADIMLNGTVHS
-481 SFPVSLQLSGDF
+481 SFPVALKLSGYF
-493 LNGNYEPLGI
+493 LNSSYQALDIE
-503 KIPEQTIGAGG
+503 IPEQEISAGG
-514 TDGEPVSSQLS
+514 SDGTQTTSQLN
-525 IKVPQSPRAEE
+525 ITVPKSPKAEE
-536 IAYLVFQFELL
+536 IAYLVFQFEIQ
-547 NGTGASISE
+547 NGTGVQISE
-556 SSTIQITDISAGI
+556 NSTVQITDISAGI

>member
-77 YMEMTEAFEE
+77 YMEMTEAFED

-227 ELDLGK
+227 ELDLGEG
-233 DEPFEF
+233 EPFEF

-289 YIKLDE
+289 DIRLDE

-302 DEIPEYLKGEEVM
+302 DDIPQYLKGEDVY
-315 LDFISPYATVS
+315 LDFTSPYAKVS
-326 LMTNSGVPIIIEAD
+326 LKTNSGVPIVMEAD
-340 IVPVFESG
+340 LAPVFNSGEGQSVSVTLES
-348 DSQTDT
+348 
-354 IGLSLSAPVSD
+354 PVSY
-365 DENVTETANYWLAS
+365 DENTEETVNYWLAS
-379 ENPSE
+379 ESPAD
-384 LPSGYQWVEADVR
+384 LPSDYQWVSADIKG
-397 NLLSRI
+397 LLSRI
-403 PDRLDISVRPFSDTC
+403 PDRLDISVRPYSNVD
-418 SVEEHYIDCDA
+418 SEEDHFIDCNA
-429 VYDFSGEMMFVLP
+429 SYNFSGEMGFVLP
-442 FEFGD
+442 FSFGD
-447 DLYVPV
+447 GLYVPV
-453 RDTLANM
+453 RDTLDNM
-460 PKELGTA
+460 PEEIGTA
-467 LSTADIMLNGTVIS
+467 LTNADIMLNGTVHS
-481 SFPVSLQLSGDF
+481 SFPVALKLSGYF
-493 LNGNYEPLGI
+493 LNSSYQALDIE
-503 KIPEQTIGAGG
+503 IPEQEISAGG
-514 TDGEPVSSQLS
+514 SDGTQTTSQLN
-525 IKVPQSPRAEE
+525 ITVPKSPKAEE
-536 IAYLVFQFELL
+536 IAYLVFQFEIQ
-547 NGTGASISE
+547 NGTGVQISE
-556 SSTIQITDISAGI
+556 NSTVQIADISAGI

>member
-1 MRLGTKWLSVL
+1 MKLL
-12 IPVTAVSFF
+12 PAMVSFAAAAVCIG
-21 SCTSELKV
+21 CTSELKV
-29 GEGDLDL
+29 GEGDLDM

-55 GISDFIDLDTVD
+55 GIGDFIDLDTVD
-67 FIHADGQGNY
+67 FIEVDGQGNY
-77 YMEMTEAFEE
+77 FLKMTDTFEE
-87 EVSVSDFANSMTVEG
+87 EVSVSDFAESMTVEG
-102 IDREFDSQDFT
+102 IDRSFDEREFT
-113 VYAGSSGSEEG
+113 VYPGATGVSAE
-124 RINVQFE
+124 FDFAE
-131 EFNEECAYRFS
+131 EFTYLFS
-142 FEDAK
+142 FQDAK
-147 EDGLVSISSVDFE
+147 EDGLLSISRVNLKD
-160 NTYLLPRVHLEA
+160 TYLLPRVHLEA
-172 DKSIPASMMLSLEV
+172 DKIIPESMVLSLDV
-186 IVPEKYVF
+186 IVPEKYKF
-194 EDSPAVNGTTV
+194 EDVPAVNGTTI
-205 TFEGAVTSSGD
+205 TFEGKVSESGD

-221 VTMESI
+221 VMMEAI
-227 ELDLGK
+227 ELNLGK
-233 DEPFEF
+233 EDPFEF
-239 EDVFV
+239 QDEFTVN
-244 VSNLS
+244 NLA
-249 ISVAQSEMEEF
+249 ISVDQAEMTEF
-260 DGAVLTVSPGVAFGG
+260 EGAVLNVSSGVTFGG
-275 DDGMLHP
+275 DEGMLHP

-289 YIKLDE
+289 DIKLDE

-348 DSQTDT
+348 DSQTDP

-481 SFPVSLQLSGDF
+481 SFPVSLRLSGYF
-493 LNGNYEPLGI
+493 LDGNYEPLDI
-503 KIPEQTIGAGG
+503 EIPKQTIGAGG
-514 TDGEPVSSQLS
+514 AAGEPVSSQLS
-525 IKVPQSPRAEE
+525 INVPQSPRAGE

-547 NGTGASISE
+547 EGTGAPISE

-575 DLNQE
+575 DLNE

>member
-1 MRLGTKWLSVL
+1 MRLNELKLLPAT
-12 IPVTAVSFF
+12 VSFAAAAVCIG
-21 SCTSELKV
+21 CTSELKV
-29 GEGDLDL
+29 GEGDLDM

-46 IPVGSTKAM
+46 IPIGSTKAM
-55 GISDFIDLDTVD
+55 GIGDFIDLDTVD
-67 FIHADGQGNY
+67 FIEVDGQGNY
-77 YMEMTEAFEE
+77 FLKMTDTFEE
-87 EVSVSDFANSMTVEG
+87 EVSVSDFAESMTVEG
-102 IDREFDSQDFT
+102 IDRSFDEREFT
-113 VYAGSSGSEEG
+113 VYPGATGVSAE
-124 RINVQFE
+124 FDFAE
-131 EFNEECAYRFS
+131 EFTYLFS
-142 FEDAK
+142 FQDAK
-147 EDGLVSISSVDFE
+147 EDGLLSISRVNLKD
-160 NTYLLPRVHLEA
+160 TYLLPRVHLEA
-172 DKSIPASMMLSLEV
+172 DKIIPESMVLSLDV
-186 IVPEKYVF
+186 IVPEKYKF
-194 EDSPAVNGTTV
+194 EDVPAVNGTTI
-205 TFEGAVTSSGD
+205 TFEGKVSESGD

-221 VTMESI
+221 VMMEAI
-227 ELDLGK
+227 ELNLGK
-233 DEPFEF
+233 EDPFEF
-239 EDVFV
+239 QDEFTVN
-244 VSNLS
+244 NLA
-249 ISVAQSEMEEF
+249 ISVDQAEMTEF
-260 DGAVLTVSPGVAFGG
+260 EGAVLNVSSGVTFGG

-289 YIKLDE
+289 DIKLDE

-348 DSQTDT
+348 DSQTDP

-481 SFPVSLQLSGDF
+481 SFPVSLRLSGYF
-493 LNGNYEPLGI
+493 LDGNYEPLDI
-503 KIPEQTIGAGG
+503 EIPKQTIGAGG
-514 TDGEPVSSQLS
+514 AAGEPVSSQLS
-525 IKVPQSPRAEE
+525 INVPQSPRAGE

-547 NGTGASISE
+547 EGTGAPISE

-575 DLNQE
+575 DLNE

>member
-1 MRLGTKWLSVL
+1 MRLNELKLLPAT
-12 IPVTAVSFF
+12 VSFAAAAVCIG
-21 SCTSELKV
+21 CTSELKV
-29 GEGDLDL
+29 GEGDLDM
-36 TITVGGDSLM
+36 TVTVGGDSLM

-55 GISDFIDLDTVD
+55 GIGDFIDLDTVD
-67 FIHADGQGNY
+67 FIEVDGQGNY
-77 YMEMTEAFEE
+77 FLKMTDTFEE
-87 EVSVSDFANSMTVEG
+87 EVSVSDFAESMTVEG
-102 IDREFDSQDFT
+102 IDRSFDEREFT
-113 VYAGSSGSEEG
+113 VYPGATGVSAE
-124 RINVQFE
+124 FDFAE
-131 EFNEECAYRFS
+131 EFTYLFS
-142 FEDAK
+142 FQDAK
-147 EDGLVSISSVDFE
+147 EDGLLSISRVNLKD
-160 NTYLLPRVHLEA
+160 TYLLPRVHLEA
-172 DKSIPASMMLSLEV
+172 DKIIPESMVLSLDV
-186 IVPEKYVF
+186 IVPEKYKF
-194 EDSPAVNGTTV
+194 EDVPAVNGTTI
-205 TFEGAVTSSGD
+205 TFEGKVSESGD

-221 VTMESI
+221 VMMEAI
-227 ELDLGK
+227 ELNLGK
-233 DEPFEF
+233 EDPFEF
-239 EDVFV
+239 QDEFTVN
-244 VSNLS
+244 NLA
-249 ISVAQSEMEEF
+249 ISVDQAEMTEF
-260 DGAVLTVSPGVAFGG
+260 EGAVLNVSSGVTFGG

-289 YIKLDE
+289 DIKLDE

-348 DSQTDT
+348 DSQTDP

-481 SFPVSLQLSGDF
+481 SFPVSLRLSGYF
-493 LNGNYEPLGI
+493 LDGNYEPLDI
-503 KIPEQTIGAGG
+503 ETIGAGG
-514 TDGEPVSSQLS
+514 TAGEPVSSQLS
-525 IKVPQSPRAEE
+525 INVPQSPKAEE

-547 NGTGASISE
+547 EGTGAPISE
-556 SSTIQITDISAGI
+556 NSTIQITDISAGI

-575 DLNQE
+575 DLNE

>member
-1 MRLGTKWLSVL
+1 MGLELKLKAVLVSVAAAAC
-12 IPVTAVSFF
+12 V

-29 GEGDLDL
+29 GEGNMDL

-46 IPVGSTKAM
+46 LPLGSTESM
-55 GISDFIDLDTVD
+55 GISDFLDLDSVD
-67 FIHADGQGNY
+67 FLYVDEYGNY
-77 YMEMTEAFEE
+77 YLEMTDTFEE
-87 EVSVSDFANSMTVEG
+87 EVAVSDFAESMTVEG
-102 IDREFDSQDFT
+102 IDRNFDDRDFT
-113 VYAGSSGSEEG
+113 VYSDATGIGADFD
-124 RINVQFE
+124 FE
-131 EFNEECAYRFS
+131 EEFTYLFS
-142 FEDAK
+142 FQDAK
-147 EDGLVSISSVDFE
+147 DSGLVSISYVNLE

-172 DKSIPASMMLSLEV
+172 DKTIPESMVVSLDV

-194 EDSPAVNGTTV
+194 EDVPAVNGTTV
-205 TFEGAVTSSGD
+205 TFEGNVSSSGD
-216 VDFQP
+216 VNFQP
-221 VTMESI
+221 VMMESI
-227 ELDLGK
+227 ELNLGEN
-233 DEPFEF
+233 DPFEF
-239 EDVFV
+239 EDVFTV
-244 VSNLS
+244 NNLS
-249 ISVAQSEMEEF
+249 ISVDQAEMTEF
-260 DGAVLTVSPGVAFGG
+260 EGAVLSVSSRVTFGG

-289 YIKLDE
+289 DIRLDE
-295 IVEQILL
+295 IEEQILL
-302 DEIPEYLKGEEVM
+302 DEIPEYLKGEEVK

-326 LMTNSGVPIIIEAD
+326 LMTNSGVPIIIDAD

-348 DSQTDT
+348 DSQTKP

-365 DENVTETANYWLAS
+365 DETVTETANYWLAS
-379 ENPSE
+379 ETPSE
-384 LPSGYQWVEADVR
+384 LPSGYQWMEADVR

-403 PDRLDISVRPFSDTC
+403 PDRLDISVRPYSDLNND
-418 SVEEHYIDCDA
+418 EDHYIDCNA
-429 VYDFSGEMMFVLP
+429 VYDFSGEMSFVLP

-447 DLYVPV
+447 SLYVPV
-453 RDTLANM
+453 RDTLADM
-460 PKELGTA
+460 PEELGTA
-467 LSTADIMLNGTVIS
+467 LTAADIMLNGTVVS

-503 KIPEQTIGAGG
+503 KMPKQTIGAGG

>member
-1 MRLGTKWLSVL
+1 MKLLPAT
-12 IPVTAVSFF
+12 VSFAAAAVCIG
-21 SCTSELKV
+21 CTSELKV
-29 GEGDLDL
+29 GEGDLDM

-46 IPVGSTKAM
+46 IPIGSTKAM
-55 GISDFIDLDTVD
+55 GIGDFIDLDTVD
-67 FIHADGQGNY
+67 FIEVDGQGNY
-77 YMEMTEAFEE
+77 FLKMTDTFEE
-87 EVSVSDFANSMTVEG
+87 EVSVSDFAESMTVEG
-102 IDREFDSQDFT
+102 IDRSFDEREFT
-113 VYAGSSGSEEG
+113 VYPGATGVSAE
-124 RINVQFE
+124 FDFAE
-131 EFNEECAYRFS
+131 EFTYLFS
-142 FEDAK
+142 FQDAK
-147 EDGLVSISSVDFE
+147 EDGLLSISRVNLKD
-160 NTYLLPRVHLEA
+160 TYLLPRVHLEA
-172 DKSIPASMMLSLEV
+172 DKIIPESMVLSLDV
-186 IVPEKYVF
+186 IVPEKYKF
-194 EDSPAVNGTTV
+194 EDVPAVNGTTI
-205 TFEGAVTSSGD
+205 TFEGKVSESGD

-221 VTMESI
+221 VMMEAI
-227 ELDLGK
+227 ELNLGK
-233 DEPFEF
+233 EDPFEF
-239 EDVFV
+239 QDEFTVN
-244 VSNLS
+244 NLA
-249 ISVAQSEMEEF
+249 ISVDQAEMTEF
-260 DGAVLTVSPGVAFGG
+260 EGAVLNVSSGVTFGG

-289 YIKLDE
+289 DIKLDE

-348 DSQTDT
+348 DSQTDP

-481 SFPVSLQLSGDF
+481 SFPVSLRLSGYF
-493 LNGNYEPLGI
+493 LDGNYEPLDI
-503 KIPEQTIGAGG
+503 EIPKQTIGAGG
-514 TDGEPVSSQLS
+514 AAGEPVSSQLS
-525 IKVPQSPRAEE
+525 INVPQSPRAGE

-547 NGTGASISE
+547 EGTGAPISE

-575 DLNQE
+575 DLNE

>member
-1 MRLGTKWLSVL
+1 MKAVLVSVAAAAC
-12 IPVTAVSFF
+12 V

-29 GEGDLDL
+29 GEGNMDL

-46 IPVGSTKAM
+46 LPLGSTESM
-55 GISDFIDLDTVD
+55 GISDFLDLDSVD
-67 FIHADGQGNY
+67 FLYVDEYGNY
-77 YMEMTEAFEE
+77 YLEMTDTFEE
-87 EVSVSDFANSMTVEG
+87 EVAVSDFAESMTVEG
-102 IDREFDSQDFT
+102 IDRNFDDRDFT
-113 VYAGSSGSEEG
+113 VYSDATGIGADFD
-124 RINVQFE
+124 FE
-131 EFNEECAYRFS
+131 EEFTYLFS
-142 FEDAK
+142 FQDAK
-147 EDGLVSISSVDFE
+147 DSGLVSISYVNLE

-172 DKSIPASMMLSLEV
+172 DKTIPESMVVSLEV

-194 EDSPAVNGTTV
+194 EDVPAVNGTTV
-205 TFEGAVTSSGD
+205 TFEGNVSSSGD
-216 VDFQP
+216 VNFQP
-221 VTMESI
+221 VMMESI
-227 ELDLGK
+227 ELNLGEN
-233 DEPFEF
+233 DPFEF
-239 EDVFV
+239 EDVFTV
-244 VSNLS
+244 NNLS
-249 ISVAQSEMEEF
+249 ISVDQAEMTEF
-260 DGAVLTVSPGVAFGG
+260 EGAVLSVSSGVTFGG

-289 YIKLDE
+289 DIRLDE
-295 IVEQILL
+295 IKEQILL
-302 DEIPEYLKGEEVM
+302 DEIPEYLKGEEVK

-326 LMTNSGVPIIIEAD
+326 LMTNSGVPIIIDAD

-348 DSQTDT
+348 DSQTKP

-365 DENVTETANYWLAS
+365 DETVTETANYWLAS
-379 ENPSE
+379 ETPSE
-384 LPSGYQWVEADVR
+384 LPSGYQWMEADVR

-403 PDRLDISVRPFSDTC
+403 PDRLDISVRPYSDLNND
-418 SVEEHYIDCDA
+418 EDHYIDCNA
-429 VYDFSGEMMFVLP
+429 VYDFSGEMSFVLP

-447 DLYVPV
+447 SLYVPV
-453 RDTLANM
+453 RDTLADM
-460 PKELGTA
+460 PEELGTA
-467 LSTADIMLNGTVIS
+467 LTAADIMLNGTVVS

-503 KIPEQTIGAGG
+503 KIPKQTIGAGG

>member
-1 MRLGTKWLSVL
+1 MRLNELKLL
-12 IPVTAVSFF
+12 PAMVSFAAAAVCIG
-21 SCTSELKV
+21 CTSELKV
-29 GEGDLDL
+29 GEGDLDM

-55 GISDFIDLDTVD
+55 GIGDFIDLDTVD
-67 FIHADGQGNY
+67 FIEVDGQGNY
-77 YMEMTEAFEE
+77 FLKMTDTFEE
-87 EVSVSDFANSMTVEG
+87 EVSVSDFAESMTVEG
-102 IDREFDSQDFT
+102 IDRSFDEREFT
-113 VYAGSSGSEEG
+113 VYPGATGVSAE
-124 RINVQFE
+124 FDFAE
-131 EFNEECAYRFS
+131 EFTYLFS
-142 FEDAK
+142 FQNAK
-147 EDGLVSISSVDFE
+147 EDGLLSISRVNLKD
-160 NTYLLPRVHLEA
+160 TYLLPRVHLEA
-172 DKSIPASMMLSLEV
+172 DKIIPESTVLSLDV
-186 IVPEKYVF
+186 IVPEKYKF
-194 EDSPAVNGTTV
+194 EDVLAVNGTTI
-205 TFEGAVTSSGD
+205 TFEGKVSESGD

-221 VTMESI
+221 VMMEAI
-227 ELDLGK
+227 ELNLGK
-233 DEPFEF
+233 EDPFEF
-239 EDVFV
+239 QDEFTVN
-244 VSNLS
+244 NLA
-249 ISVAQSEMEEF
+249 ISVDQAEMTEF
-260 DGAVLTVSPGVAFGG
+260 EGAVLNVSSGVTFGG

-289 YIKLDE
+289 DIKLDE

-348 DSQTDT
+348 DSQTDP

-429 VYDFSGEMMFVLP
+429 VYDFSGEMTFVLP

-481 SFPVSLQLSGDF
+481 SFPVSLQLSGHF
-493 LNGNYEPLGI
+493 LDGNYEPLDI
-503 KIPEQTIGAGG
+503 EIPEQTIGAGG
-514 TDGEPVSSQLS
+514 TAGEPVSSQLS
-525 IKVPQSPRAEE
+525 INVPQSPRAGE

-547 NGTGASISE
+547 EGTGAPISE
-556 SSTIQITDISAGI
+556 NSTIQITDISAGI

-575 DLNQE
+575 DLNE

>member
-1 MRLGTKWLSVL
+1 MRLNELKLL
-12 IPVTAVSFF
+12 PAMVSFAAAAVCIG
-21 SCTSELKV
+21 CTSELKV
-29 GEGDLDL
+29 GEGDLDM

-55 GISDFIDLDTVD
+55 GIGDFIDLDTVD
-67 FIHADGQGNY
+67 FIEVDGQGNY
-77 YMEMTEAFEE
+77 FLKMTDTFEE
-87 EVSVSDFANSMTVEG
+87 EVSVSDFAESMTVEG
-102 IDREFDSQDFT
+102 IDRSFDEREFT
-113 VYAGSSGSEEG
+113 VYPGATGVSAE
-124 RINVQFE
+124 FDFAE
-131 EFNEECAYRFS
+131 EFTYLFS
-142 FEDAK
+142 FQDAK
-147 EDGLVSISSVDFE
+147 EDGLLSISRVNLKD
-160 NTYLLPRVHLEA
+160 TYLLPRVHLEA
-172 DKSIPASMMLSLEV
+172 DKIIPESMVLSLDV
-186 IVPEKYVF
+186 IVPEKYKF
-194 EDSPAVNGTTV
+194 EDVPAVNGTTI
-205 TFEGAVTSSGD
+205 TFEGKVSESGD

-221 VTMESI
+221 VMMEAI
-227 ELDLGK
+227 ELNLGK
-233 DEPFEF
+233 EDPFEF
-239 EDVFV
+239 QDEFTVN
-244 VSNLS
+244 NLA
-249 ISVAQSEMEEF
+249 ISVDQAEMTEF
-260 DGAVLTVSPGVAFGG
+260 EGAVLNVSSGVTFGG

-289 YIKLDE
+289 DIKLDE

-348 DSQTDT
+348 DSQTDP

-481 SFPVSLQLSGDF
+481 SFPVSLRLSGYF
-493 LNGNYEPLGI
+493 LDGNYEPLDI
-503 KIPEQTIGAGG
+503 EIPKQTIGAGG
-514 TDGEPVSSQLS
+514 AAGEPVSSQLS
-525 IKVPQSPRAEE
+525 INVPQSPRAGE

-547 NGTGASISE
+547 EGTGAPISE

-575 DLNQE
+575 DLNE

>member
-36 TITVGGDSLM
+36 TITVGGDSLV

-77 YMEMTEAFEE
+77 YMEMTEAFED

-227 ELDLGK
+227 ELDLGE

-302 DEIPEYLKGEEVM
+302 DDIPQYLKGEDVY
-315 LDFISPYATVS
+315 LDFTSPYATVS
-326 LMTNSGVPIIIEAD
+326 LKTNSGVPIVMEAD
-340 IVPVFESG
+340 LAPVFNSGEGQSVSVTLES
-348 DSQTDT
+348 
-354 IGLSLSAPVSD
+354 PVSY
-365 DENVTETANYWLAS
+365 DENTEETVNYWLAS
-379 ENPSE
+379 ESPAD
-384 LPSGYQWVEADVR
+384 LPSDYQWVSADIKG
-397 NLLSRI
+397 LLSRI
-403 PDRLDISVRPFSDTC
+403 PDRLDISVRPYSNVD
-418 SVEEHYIDCDA
+418 SEEDHFIDCNA
-429 VYDFSGEMMFVLP
+429 SYNLSGEMGFVLP
-442 FEFGD
+442 FSFGD
-447 DLYVPV
+447 GLYVPV
-453 RDTLANM
+453 RDTLDNM
-460 PKELGTA
+460 PEEIGTA
-467 LSTADIMLNGTVIS
+467 LTNADIMLNGTVHS
-481 SFPVSLQLSGDF
+481 SFPVALKLSGYF
-493 LNGNYEPLGI
+493 LNSSYQALDIE
-503 KIPEQTIGAGG
+503 IPEQEISAGG
-514 TDGEPVSSQLS
+514 SDGTQTTSQLN
-525 IKVPQSPRAEE
+525 ITVPKSPKAEE
-536 IAYLVFQFELL
+536 IAYLVFQFEIQ
-547 NGTGASISE
+547 NGTGVQISE
-556 SSTIQITDISAGI
+556 NSTVQITDISAGI

>member
-77 YMEMTEAFEE
+77 YMEMTEAFED

-142 FEDAK
+142 IEDAK

-227 ELDLGK
+227 ELDLGE

-289 YIKLDE
+289 AIKLDE

-302 DEIPEYLKGEEVM
+302 DDIPQYLKGEDVY
-315 LDFISPYATVS
+315 LDFTSPYATVS
-326 LMTNSGVPIIIEAD
+326 LKTNSGVPIVMEAD
-340 IVPVFESG
+340 LAPVFNSGEGQSVSVTLES
-348 DSQTDT
+348 
-354 IGLSLSAPVSD
+354 PVSY
-365 DENVTETANYWLAS
+365 DENTEETVNYWLAS
-379 ENPSE
+379 ESPAD
-384 LPSGYQWVEADVR
+384 LPSDYQWVSADIKG
-397 NLLSRI
+397 LLSRI
-403 PDRLDISVRPFSDTC
+403 PDRLDISVRPYSNVD
-418 SVEEHYIDCDA
+418 SEEDHFIDCNA
-429 VYDFSGEMMFVLP
+429 SYNFSGEMGFVLP
-442 FEFGD
+442 FSFGD
-447 DLYVPV
+447 GLYVPV
-453 RDTLANM
+453 RDTLDNM
-460 PKELGTA
+460 PEEIGTA
-467 LSTADIMLNGTVIS
+467 LTNADIMLNGTVHS
-481 SFPVSLQLSGDF
+481 SFPVALKLSGYF
-493 LNGNYEPLGI
+493 LNSSYQALDIE
-503 KIPEQTIGAGG
+503 IPEQEISAGG
-514 TDGEPVSSQLS
+514 SDGTQTTSQLN
-525 IKVPQSPRAEE
+525 ITVPKSPKAEE
-536 IAYLVFQFELL
+536 IAYLVFQFEIQ
-547 NGTGASISE
+547 NGTGVQISE
-556 SSTIQITDISAGI
+556 NSTVQITDISAGI

>member
-1 MRLGTKWLSVL
+1 MKAVLVSVAAAAC
-12 IPVTAVSFF
+12 V

-29 GEGDLDL
+29 GEGNMDL

-46 IPVGSTKAM
+46 LPLGSTESM
-55 GISDFIDLDTVD
+55 GISDFLDLDSVVFLYVD
-67 FIHADGQGNY
+67 EYGNY
-77 YMEMTEAFEE
+77 YLEMTDTFEE
-87 EVSVSDFANSMTVEG
+87 EVAVSDFAESMTVEG
-102 IDREFDSQDFT
+102 IDRNFDDRDFT
-113 VYAGSSGSEEG
+113 VYSDATGIGADFD
-124 RINVQFE
+124 FE
-131 EFNEECAYRFS
+131 EEFTYLFS
-142 FEDAK
+142 FQDAN
-147 EDGLVSISSVDFE
+147 DSGLVSISYVNLE

-172 DKSIPASMMLSLEV
+172 DKTIPESMVVSLEV

-194 EDSPAVNGTTV
+194 EDVPAVNGTTV
-205 TFEGAVTSSGD
+205 TFEGNVSSSGD
-216 VDFQP
+216 VNFQP
-221 VTMESI
+221 VMMESI
-227 ELDLGK
+227 ELNLGEN
-233 DEPFEF
+233 DPFEF
-239 EDVFV
+239 EDVFTV
-244 VSNLS
+244 NNLS
-249 ISVAQSEMEEF
+249 ISVDQAEMTEF
-260 DGAVLTVSPGVAFGG
+260 EGAVLSVSSGVTFGG

-289 YIKLDE
+289 DIRLDE
-295 IVEQILL
+295 IKEQILL
-302 DEIPEYLKGEEVM
+302 DEIPEYLKGEEVK

-326 LMTNSGVPIIIEAD
+326 LMTNSGVPIIIDAD

-348 DSQTDT
+348 DSQTKP

-365 DENVTETANYWLAS
+365 DETVTETANYWLAS
-379 ENPSE
+379 ETPSE
-384 LPSGYQWVEADVR
+384 LPSGYQWMEADVR

-403 PDRLDISVRPFSDTC
+403 PDRLDISVRPYSDLNND
-418 SVEEHYIDCDA
+418 EDHYIDCNA
-429 VYDFSGEMMFVLP
+429 VYDFSGEMSFVLP

-447 DLYVPV
+447 SLYVPV
-453 RDTLANM
+453 RDTLADM
-460 PKELGTA
+460 PEELGTA
-467 LSTADIMLNGTVIS
+467 LTAADIMLNGTVVS

-503 KIPEQTIGAGG
+503 KIPKQTIGAGG

>member
-77 YMEMTEAFEE
+77 YMEMTEAFED

-289 YIKLDE
+289 DIKLDK

-302 DEIPEYLKGEEVM
+302 DDIPQYLKGEDVY
-315 LDFISPYATVS
+315 LDFTSPYATVS
-326 LMTNSGVPIIIEAD
+326 LKTNSGVPIVMEAD
-340 IVPVFESG
+340 LAPVFNSGEGQSVSVTLES
-348 DSQTDT
+348 
-354 IGLSLSAPVSD
+354 PVSY
-365 DENVTETANYWLAS
+365 DENTEETVNYWLAS
-379 ENPSE
+379 ESPAD
-384 LPSGYQWVEADVR
+384 LPSDYQWVSADIKG
-397 NLLSRI
+397 LLSRI
-403 PDRLDISVRPFSDTC
+403 PDRLDISVRPYSNVD
-418 SVEEHYIDCDA
+418 SEEDHFIDCNA
-429 VYDFSGEMMFVLP
+429 GYNFSGEMGFVLP
-442 FEFGD
+442 FSFGD
-447 DLYVPV
+447 GLYVPV
-453 RDTLANM
+453 RDTLDNM
-460 PKELGTA
+460 PEEIGTA
-467 LSTADIMLNGTVIS
+467 LTNADIMLNGTVHS
-481 SFPVSLQLSGDF
+481 SFPVALKLSGYF
-493 LNGNYEPLGI
+493 LNSSYQALDIE
-503 KIPEQTIGAGG
+503 IPEQEISAGG
-514 TDGEPVSSQLS
+514 SDGTQTTSQLN
-525 IKVPQSPRAEE
+525 ITVPKSPKAEE
-536 IAYLVFQFELL
+536 IAYLVFQFEIQ
-547 NGTGASISE
+547 NGTGVQISE
-556 SSTIQITDISAGI
+556 NSTVQITDISAGI

>member
-1 MRLGTKWLSVL
+1 MRLNELKLLPAT
-12 IPVTAVSFF
+12 VSFAAAAVCIG
-21 SCTSELKV
+21 CTSELKV
-29 GEGDLDL
+29 GEGDLDM

-55 GISDFIDLDTVD
+55 GIGDFIDLDTVD
-67 FIHADGQGNY
+67 FIEVDGQGNY
-77 YMEMTEAFEE
+77 FLKMTDTFEE
-87 EVSVSDFANSMTVEG
+87 EVSVSDFAESMTVEG
-102 IDREFDSQDFT
+102 IDRSFDEREFT
-113 VYAGSSGSEEG
+113 VYPGATGVSAE
-124 RINVQFE
+124 FDFAE
-131 EFNEECAYRFS
+131 EFTYLFS
-142 FEDAK
+142 FQNAK
-147 EDGLVSISSVDFE
+147 EDGLLSISRVNLKD
-160 NTYLLPRVHLEA
+160 TYLLPRVHLEA
-172 DKSIPASMMLSLEV
+172 DKIIPESMVLSLDV
-186 IVPEKYVF
+186 IVPEKYKF
-194 EDSPAVNGTTV
+194 EDVPAVNGTTI
-205 TFEGAVTSSGD
+205 TFEGKVSESGD

-221 VTMESI
+221 VMMEAI
-227 ELDLGK
+227 ELNLGK
-233 DEPFEF
+233 EDPFEF
-239 EDVFV
+239 QDEFTVN
-244 VSNLS
+244 NLA
-249 ISVAQSEMEEF
+249 ISVDQAEMTEF
-260 DGAVLTVSPGVAFGG
+260 EGAVLNVSSGVTFGG

-289 YIKLDE
+289 DIKLDE

-348 DSQTDT
+348 DSQTDP

-481 SFPVSLQLSGDF
+481 SFPVSLRLSGYF
-493 LNGNYEPLGI
+493 LDGNYEPLDI
-503 KIPEQTIGAGG
+503 EIPKQTIGAGG
-514 TDGEPVSSQLS
+514 AAGEPVSSQLS
-525 IKVPQSPRAEE
+525 INVPQSPRAGE

-547 NGTGASISE
+547 EGTGAPISE

-575 DLNQE
+575 DLNE

>member
-77 YMEMTEAFEE
+77 YMEMTEAFED

-249 ISVAQSEMEEF
+249 ISVAQSEMGEF

-289 YIKLDE
+289 EIKLDE

-302 DEIPEYLKGEEVM
+302 DDIPQYLKDEDVY
-315 LDFISPYATVS
+315 LDFTSPYATVS
-326 LMTNSGVPIIIEAD
+326 LKTNSGVPIVMEAD
-340 IVPVFESG
+340 LAPVFNSGEGQSVSVTLES
-348 DSQTDT
+348 
-354 IGLSLSAPVSD
+354 PVSY
-365 DENVTETANYWLAS
+365 DENTEETVNYWLAS
-379 ENPSE
+379 ESPAD
-384 LPSGYQWVEADVR
+384 LPSDYQWVSADIKG
-397 NLLSRI
+397 LLSRI
-403 PDRLDISVRPFSDTC
+403 PDRLDISVRPYSNVD
-418 SVEEHYIDCDA
+418 SEEDHFIDCNA
-429 VYDFSGEMMFVLP
+429 SYNFSGEMGFVLP
-442 FEFGD
+442 FSFGD
-447 DLYVPV
+447 GLYVPV
-453 RDTLANM
+453 RDTLDNM
-460 PKELGTA
+460 PEEIGTA
-467 LSTADIMLNGTVIS
+467 LTNADIMLNGTVHS
-481 SFPVSLQLSGDF
+481 SFPVALKLSGYF
-493 LNGNYEPLGI
+493 LNSSYQALDIE
-503 KIPEQTIGAGG
+503 IPEQEISAGG
-514 TDGEPVSSQLS
+514 SDGTQTTSQLN
-525 IKVPQSPRAEE
+525 ITVPKSPKAEE
-536 IAYLVFQFELL
+536 IAYLVFQFEIQ
-547 NGTGASISE
+547 NGTGVQISE
-556 SSTIQITDISAGI
+556 NSTVQITDISAGI

>member
-67 FIHADGQGNY
+67 FIHADGLGNY
-77 YMEMTEAFEE
+77 YMEMTEAFED

-172 DKSIPASMMLSLEV
+172 DKSIPASMMLSLDV

-289 YIKLDE
+289 DIKLDE

-302 DEIPEYLKGEEVM
+302 DDIPQYLKGEDVY
-315 LDFISPYATVS
+315 LDFTSPYATVS
-326 LMTNSGVPIIIEAD
+326 LKTNSGVPIVMEAD
-340 IVPVFESG
+340 LAPVFNSGEGQSVSVTLES
-348 DSQTDT
+348 
-354 IGLSLSAPVSD
+354 PVSY
-365 DENVTETANYWLAS
+365 DENTEETVNYWLAS
-379 ENPSE
+379 ESPAD
-384 LPSGYQWVEADVR
+384 LPSDYQWVSADIKG
-397 NLLSRI
+397 LLSRI
-403 PDRLDISVRPFSDTC
+403 PDRLDISVRPYSNVD
-418 SVEEHYIDCDA
+418 SEEDHFIDCNA
-429 VYDFSGEMMFVLP
+429 SYNFSGEMGFVLP
-442 FEFGD
+442 FSFGD
-447 DLYVPV
+447 GLYVPV
-453 RDTLANM
+453 RDTLDNM
-460 PKELGTA
+460 PEEIGTA
-467 LSTADIMLNGTVIS
+467 LTNADIMLNGTVHS
-481 SFPVSLQLSGDF
+481 SFPVALKLSGYF
-493 LNGNYEPLGI
+493 LNSSYQALDIE
-503 KIPEQTIGAGG
+503 IPEQEISAGG
-514 TDGEPVSSQLS
+514 SDGTQTTSQLN
-525 IKVPQSPRAEE
+525 ITVPKSPKAEE
-536 IAYLVFQFELL
+536 IAYLVFQFEIQ
-547 NGTGASISE
+547 NGTGVQISE
-556 SSTIQITDISAGI
+556 NSTVQITDISAGI

>member
-36 TITVGGDSLM
+36 TITVGGDSLV

-77 YMEMTEAFEE
+77 YMEMTEAFED

-142 FEDAK
+142 IEDAK

-289 YIKLDE
+289 DIELDE

-302 DEIPEYLKGEEVM
+302 DDIPQYLKGEDVY
-315 LDFISPYATVS
+315 LDFTSPYATVS
-326 LMTNSGVPIIIEAD
+326 LKTNSGVPIVMEAD
-340 IVPVFESG
+340 LAPVFNSGEGQSVSVTLES
-348 DSQTDT
+348 
-354 IGLSLSAPVSD
+354 PVSY
-365 DENVTETANYWLAS
+365 DENTEETVNYWLAS
-379 ENPSE
+379 ESPAD
-384 LPSGYQWVEADVR
+384 LPSDYQWVSADLKG
-397 NLLSRI
+397 LLSRI
-403 PDRLDISVRPFSDTC
+403 PDRLDISVRPYSNVD
-418 SVEEHYIDCDA
+418 SEEDHFIDCNA
-429 VYDFSGEMMFVLP
+429 SYNFSGEMDFVLP
-442 FEFGD
+442 FSFGD
-447 DLYVPV
+447 GLYVPV
-453 RDTLANM
+453 RDTLDNM
-460 PKELGTA
+460 PEEIGTA
-467 LSTADIMLNGTVIS
+467 LTNADIMLNGTVHS
-481 SFPVSLQLSGDF
+481 SFPVALKLSGYF
-493 LNGNYEPLGI
+493 LNSSYQALDIE
-503 KIPEQTIGAGG
+503 IPEQEISAGG
-514 TDGEPVSSQLS
+514 SDGTQTTSQLN
-525 IKVPQSPRAEE
+525 ITVPKSPKAEE
-536 IAYLVFQFELL
+536 IAYLVFQFEIQ
-547 NGTGASISE
+547 NGTGVQISE
-556 SSTIQITDISAGI
+556 NSTVQIADISAGI

>member
-77 YMEMTEAFEE
+77 YMEMTEAFED

-227 ELDLGK
+227 ELDLGEG
-233 DEPFEF
+233 EPFEF

-289 YIKLDE
+289 DITLDE

-302 DEIPEYLKGEEVM
+302 DDIPQYLKGEDVY
-315 LDFISPYATVS
+315 LDFTSPYAKVS
-326 LMTNSGVPIIIEAD
+326 LKTNSGVPIVMEAD
-340 IVPVFESG
+340 LAPVFNSGEGQSVSVTLES
-348 DSQTDT
+348 
-354 IGLSLSAPVSD
+354 PVSY
-365 DENVTETANYWLAS
+365 DENTEETVNYWLAS
-379 ENPSE
+379 ESPAD
-384 LPSGYQWVEADVR
+384 LPSDYQWVSADIKG
-397 NLLSRI
+397 LLSRI
-403 PDRLDISVRPFSDTC
+403 PDRLDISVRPYSNVD
-418 SVEEHYIDCDA
+418 SEEDHFIDCNA
-429 VYDFSGEMMFVLP
+429 SYNFSGEMGFVLP
-442 FEFGD
+442 FSFGD
-447 DLYVPV
+447 GLYVPV
-453 RDTLANM
+453 RDTLDNM
-460 PKELGTA
+460 PEEIGTA
-467 LSTADIMLNGTVIS
+467 LTNADIMLNGTVHS
-481 SFPVSLQLSGDF
+481 SFPVALKLSGYF
-493 LNGNYEPLGI
+493 LNSSYQALDIE
-503 KIPEQTIGAGG
+503 IPEQEISAGG
-514 TDGEPVSSQLS
+514 SDGTQTTSQLN
-525 IKVPQSPRAEE
+525 ITVPKSPKAEE
-536 IAYLVFQFELL
+536 IAYLVFQFEIQ
-547 NGTGASISE
+547 NGTGVQISE
-556 SSTIQITDISAGI
+556 NSTVQITDISAGI